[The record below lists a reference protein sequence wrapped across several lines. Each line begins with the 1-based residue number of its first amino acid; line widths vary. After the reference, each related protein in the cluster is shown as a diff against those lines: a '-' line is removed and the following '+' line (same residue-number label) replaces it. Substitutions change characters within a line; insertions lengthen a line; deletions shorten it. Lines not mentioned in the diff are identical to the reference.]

1 LTAASQPVDTSGRRY
16 PQWAV
21 LSVAAVVLV
30 VLFTT
35 ALTFLPVIF
44 NDTPF
49 DAALATAVQQT
60 ANALSLGAIYA
71 LIALGYTMVYGI
83 IELINFAHGDVFM
96 VGAFIAM
103 TFLRTGFSAT
113 TLLPLAIGVA
123 ALAGFALFLGWGLIS
138 GLGIRRAGPRLVA
151 LGLVVASVA
160 GLEVGLKQTGAIHE
174 IPMLVAV
181 LVPTF
186 LIAMIIMGAV
196 NVTIERLAYR
206 PLRKASRLAPLLTAV
221 GVSFILQNIV
231 QIWQGTGDRPVPQL
245 VPFVRFDL
253 LGAHINWLNLFIFV
267 LALALMGGLQT
278 FVNRT
283 RLGRAMRSTA
293 QDQQAAQLMG
303 VDLNQTISITFL
315 IGGALAGAAGV
326 FQGLY
331 FGFVRFDLG
340 FNAGLK
346 AFTSAVLGGIGN
358 LTGAV
363 IGGFLIGFVEVFSAA
378 VGQQRWSQAIVFVV
392 LILVLII
399 RPSGILGQQAGDRA

>member
-1 LTAASQPVDTSGRRY
+1 LTTAAQPVDTTGRRY
-16 PQWAV
+16 PQWVV
-21 LSVAAVVLV
+21 LSVVSAIVVI
-30 VLFTT
+30 LFATT
-35 ALTFLPVIF
+35 LTFQPLLSGHPP
-44 NDTPF
+44 D
-49 DAALATAVQQT
+49 LATATQQT

-103 TFLRTGFSAT
+103 TFLRTGFQAT
-113 TLLPLAIGVA
+113 TLLGMGIGLA
-123 ALAGFALFLGWGLIS
+123 ALGGFALFLGWGLVS
-138 GLGIRRAGPRLVA
+138 GLGIRRAAPRLLA
-151 LGLVVASVA
+151 LALVVGATV
-160 GLEVGLKQTGAIHE
+160 GLEFGVKQTGPITDG
-174 IPMLVAV
+174 LTLTAV
-181 LVPTF
+181 LIPTF
-186 LIAMIIMGAV
+186 LIAMIIIAAT

-206 PLRKASRLAPLLTAV
+206 PLRKKSRLAPLLTAV
-221 GVSFILQNIV
+221 GISFILQNIV
-231 QIWQGTGDRPVPQL
+231 IVWQGTGDRPVPQL
-245 VPFVRFDL
+245 VPLVKFEL
-253 LGAHINWLNLFIFV
+253 LGAHINWLNMFILV
-267 LALALMGGLQT
+267 LALALMVGLQT

-303 VDLNQTISITFL
+303 VDLNQTISVTFL

-363 IGGFLIGFVEVFSAA
+363 IGGFLIGFVEVFAAA
-378 VGQQRWSQAIVFVV
+378 VGQQRWSQAIVFMV
-392 LILVLII
+392 LIVVLII
-399 RPSGILGQQAGDRA
+399 RPAGILGQQVGERA